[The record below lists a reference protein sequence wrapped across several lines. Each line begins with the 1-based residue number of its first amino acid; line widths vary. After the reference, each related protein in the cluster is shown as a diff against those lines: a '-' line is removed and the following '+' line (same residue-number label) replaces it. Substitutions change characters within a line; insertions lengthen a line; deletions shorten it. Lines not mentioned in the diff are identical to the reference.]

1 MPGMSLEATLR
12 DQHNLPIGFYSSSA
26 FNQVLLPT
34 EPGRYECI
42 LSLDA
47 YQLAAGEYGFDLQTT
62 QTNIVIDHNVESAVR
77 FTVDACSPDGVA
89 YNFRQDL
96 GSGHLAMRLTG
107 PLEFAPARSS
117 DVSGSPK
124 LARHSG

>member
-1 MPGMSLEATLR
+1 MP
-12 DQHNLPIGFYSSSA
+12 SSSTSRVFRPNA
-26 FNQVLLPT
+26 SFPARRCGCAWWSRRPACPAWRSRPLSAPR
-34 EPGRYECI
+34 PGRYECI

-96 GSGHLAMRLTG
+96 GSGHLAMR
-107 PLEFAPARSS
+107 
-117 DVSGSPK
+117 
-124 LARHSG
+124 